1 MTKREAPI
9 YKVIFL
15 NQGQVF
21 EMYAKQIYQSD
32 LWGFL
37 EVEEFVF
44 GERTQVV
51 NSYIGPYTSVSSD
64 CEIRDAELEHSVVL
78 EQSRIAGISGLTDSL
93 IGREV
98 VVERSGQRPRA
109 TRLMLGDHSRIDL
122 E

>member
-51 NSYIGPYTSVSSD
+51 VDPSEEKLKAQFDGVVRSFVPM
-64 CEIRDAELEHSVVL
+64 HS
-78 EQSRIAGISGLTDSL
+78 
-93 IGREV
+93 IGREQYHAV
-98 VVERSGQRPRA
+98 PDADARQVSAFKSAPR
-109 TRLMLGDHSRIDL
+109 
-122 E
+122 

>member
-1 MTKREAPI
+1 IRGPD
-9 YKVIFL
+9 V
-15 NQGQVF
+15 V
-21 EMYAKQIYQSD
+21 
-32 LWGFL
+32 
-37 EVEEFVF
+37 
-44 GERTQVV
+44 GERTQVI

-78 EQSRIAGISGLTDSL
+78 EESRIVGISGLTDSL